1 MSIFQTN
8 VTFGGQTGI
17 TNVGVNM
24 TTAVMFTRV
33 PSSYYL
39 SAQAE
44 LAKPGFLK
52 NNFGNYP
59 AKEDYLRSFGHSP
72 EFTPYA
78 EVYNDI
84 LPDYDRNLAS
94 VIAAEFTYCH
104 NPLTERY
111 KSFTPAR
118 VLNYKASGGATDFNC
133 CGDCKLAVSE
143 IRLLYFPAMTTAS
156 CPENYGNATSKSTI
170 VSSQN
175 LYRNL
180 LLRF

>member
-1 MSIFQTN
+1 
-8 VTFGGQTGI
+8 
-17 TNVGVNM
+17 M

-44 LAKPGFLK
+44 LAEPGFLK

-118 VLNYKASGGATDFNC
+118 VSNYKAGGGATDFNC
-133 CGDCKLAVSE
+133 CGDCKRAVLKSDCS
-143 IRLLYFPAMTTAS
+143 IFWLRQLPAVPRIMKMPHRRVPLSQTKTSTETS
-156 CPENYGNATSKSTI
+156 CF
-170 VSSQN
+170 VFDQ
-175 LYRNL
+175 
-180 LLRF
+180 